1 MCSEHPP
8 THKTDRV
15 QLLVNGYNGHKGY
28 KIKEVKKGS

>member
-8 THKTDRV
+8 THKTDHV

-28 KIKEVKKGS
+28 KIKEVKKGP